1 MPKSAISGGEQMEVP
16 LARPDITDLEVE
28 AVVAVLRT
36 PNLSL
41 GPKLEEFERRLAAY
55 VGVKH
60 GVAVNSGTSALH
72 LVVKALGI
80 GEGDEVI
87 TTPFS
92 FVASANCLLFERAR
106 PVFVDI
112 DPRTLNLDPER
123 IEGKITPK
131 TKAILAVDV
140 FGQPADWTRLEE
152 IADEHGLLL
161 IEDSAEALGA
171 EYKGKRAGSFGQ
183 AGVFG
188 FYPNKQITTGEG
200 GMILTDDE
208 GLAQLCRSLRNQG
221 RGEGSG
227 WHQHERLGYNYRL
240 SELNCA
246 LGLAQLERLD
256 EILSKRERVAQMYND
271 RLKDVEGLELPY
283 ISPDVKL
290 SWFVY
295 VVRLSEDYTREDR
308 DWILQELKA
317 RGIGCSNYFP
327 PIHLQPF
334 YREARPG
341 LGYRED
347 DFPITER
354 VAART
359 IALPFH
365 NNLSEREVDYVVQN
379 LKELLQRP
387 R

>member
-1 MPKSAISGGEQMEVP
+1 MEIP
-16 LARPDITDLEVE
+16 LARPEITPREIE
-28 AVVAVLRT
+28 AVTAVLRT
-36 PNLSL
+36 PYLSL
-41 GPKLEEFERRLAAY
+41 GPKLEEFERRLASY

-60 GVAVNSGTSALH
+60 GVAVNSGTSGLH
-72 LVVKALGI
+72 LIVKALGI

-92 FVASANCLLFERAR
+92 FIASANCILFEGAR
-106 PVFVDI
+106 PIFVDI
-112 DPRTLNLDPER
+112 DPKTLNIDPER
-123 IEGKITPK
+123 IEEAITPK

-140 FGQPADWTRLEE
+140 FGHPADWDRLEA
-152 IADEHGLLL
+152 IAEEHGLLL

-171 EYKGKRAGSFGQ
+171 EYQGRRAGSLGE
-183 AGVFG
+183 AAVFG

-200 GMILTDDE
+200 GMIVTDDE
-208 GLAQLCRSLRNQG
+208 ELARLCRSLRNQG

-240 SELNCA
+240 SEINCA

-256 EILSKRERVAQMYND
+256 EILQKRERVAQMYND
-271 RLKDVEGLELPY
+271 RLKEVEGVEIPY
-283 ISPDVKL
+283 VSPDVKL

-295 VVRLSEDYTREDR
+295 VVRLAEGYTQEDR
-308 DWILQELKA
+308 DRILQELKA
-317 RGIGCSNYFP
+317 RGVSCSNYFP

-334 YREARPG
+334 YCE
-341 LGYRED
+341 LDYREG

-354 VAART
+354 VASRT
-359 IALPFH
+359 IALPFY
-365 NNLSEREVDYVVQN
+365 NNLSEREVDYVVRN
-379 LKELLQRP
+379 LEALLSRS